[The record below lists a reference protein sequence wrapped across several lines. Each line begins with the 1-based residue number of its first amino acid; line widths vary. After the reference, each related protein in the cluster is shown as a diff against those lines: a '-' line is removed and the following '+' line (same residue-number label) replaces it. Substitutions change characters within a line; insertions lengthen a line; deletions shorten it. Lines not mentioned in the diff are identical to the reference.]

1 MNSIA
6 IAGLLPVA
14 LFLVIALVIAVFAR
28 RQAAAG
34 GGGFVTEYFIGNR
47 SLGPF
52 VLAMT
57 TIATYGS
64 VSSFVGGPG
73 QAWSIGWGWV
83 YMATVQVTA
92 LFLLYGIVV
101 FLIGTAFGQGGVDD
115 IVVVVLAKKVFVGF
129 DLDDE
134 NGLSDSEG
142 EVCHE

>member
-73 QAWSIGWGWV
+73 QAWQTGFGWV
-83 YMATVQVTA
+83 YMAA
-92 LFLLYGIVV
+92 
-101 FLIGTAFGQGGVDD
+101 
-115 IVVVVLAKKVFVGF
+115 VLPGSEAK
-129 DLDDE
+129 LPR
-134 NGLSDSEG
+134 
-142 EVCHE
+142 